1 MLLSCSNGEQIVSHE
16 GVTDTEHPGG
26 ALRRWSLMGGLRV
39 VTQEPA
45 GGELPLPARNAE
57 FATSVERFLGL
68 EHVRSHCFAAS
79 ILRL

>member
-26 ALRRWSLMGGLRV
+26 ALRRRSLMGGLRV

-45 GGELPLPARNAE
+45 GGSTVYLRTMP
-57 FATSVERFLGL
+57 FVE
-68 EHVRSHCFAAS
+68 
-79 ILRL
+79 